1 MLEKFNKYV
10 QMAVEINE
18 IMAGKYDMKD
28 GIESTFVQYNQD
40 RMADAVHKEA
50 VRVQYEFEEIMEYLG
65 FAHIEQN
72 GNSDYYALDVNDEL
86 SLEAEFYY
94 SKDEMQ
100 AYILLNVEFNG
111 NVIKELNL
119 SEKDV
124 LKSVKHIVNN
134 W

>member
-10 QMAVEINE
+10 QMEVEINE
-18 IMAGKYDMKD
+18 ILAGKYDMND
-28 GIESTFVQYNQD
+28 GIESTFVQYNQE
-40 RMADAVHKEA
+40 RMQDAVHEEA
-50 VRVQYEFEEIMEYLG
+50 LRVQYEFEEIMEYLG
-65 FAHIEQN
+65 FKHIEQQE
-72 GNSDYYALDVNDEL
+72 NSDFYALDVNDEL

-94 SKDEMQ
+94 NKDEKQ

-124 LKSVKHIVNN
+124 IKSVKHIVNN